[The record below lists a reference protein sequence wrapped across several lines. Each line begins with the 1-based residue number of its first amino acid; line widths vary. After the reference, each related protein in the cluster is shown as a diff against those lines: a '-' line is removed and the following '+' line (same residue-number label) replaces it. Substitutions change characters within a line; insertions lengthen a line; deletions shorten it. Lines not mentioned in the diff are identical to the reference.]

1 MNRALNAIYRFQ
13 KLLWRVFRPHTQG
26 VKVMLFNE
34 NSDIILIRNSY
45 GQSDQFVLP
54 GGGIRPWEDPAT
66 AARREISEELG
77 LEVHDLTLV
86 SKFSSA
92 AEGKRDTIH
101 LFEAQISGDPTTD
114 RFEVEEAAVFSL
126 DDLPAAI
133 SPATRRR
140 IDEYR
145 ELRPADGGW

>member
-34 NSDIILIRNSY
+34 SSEIVLIRNSY
-45 GQSDQFVLP
+45 GRSDQFVLP
-54 GGGIRPWEDPAT
+54 GGGVRPWEDPAK

-77 LEVHDLTLV
+77 LEVEDLTLV
-86 SKFSSA
+86 STFAST

-101 LFEAQISGDPTTD
+101 LFKARISGDPTTD
-114 RFEVEEAAVFSL
+114 RFEVEEAAAFGL
-126 DDLPAAI
+126 NNLPAAI

-140 IDEYR
+140 IDAYR
-145 ELRPADGGW
+145 GLRPADSNW